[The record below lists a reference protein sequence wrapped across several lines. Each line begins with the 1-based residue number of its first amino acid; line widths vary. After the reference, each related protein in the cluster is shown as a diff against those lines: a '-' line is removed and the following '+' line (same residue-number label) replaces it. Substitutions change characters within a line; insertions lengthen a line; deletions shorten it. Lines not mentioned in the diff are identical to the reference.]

1 MDESITSFARPRS
14 GNEGASAVLS
24 AVSSVRMF
32 SPIFAVLLLI
42 LPDYFGI
49 TLGKHFLDIFNDF
62 LVFTENQRILTPP
75 GPAQNVFKIFCKN
88 FCSAKIFEP

>member
-1 MDESITSFARPRS
+1 MRVLPLFARPRS

-42 LPDYFGI
+42 LPDYF
-49 TLGKHFLDIFNDF
+49 LDIFCDF
-62 LVFTENQRILTPP
+62 LVFTENQKILTPP
-75 GPAQNVFKIFCKN
+75 GPAQFFFKF
-88 FCSAKIFEP
+88 F